1 MKFNTIKYRKI
12 SISESTKEPWEDD
25 YADSYEDRYDKYG
38 TYGRDFYDDAP
49 EEIEEDDQKDN
60 ISYEIRKI
68 LSLYG
73 IVGEV
78 EFEEKYGLSIRIY
91 LKKREKMS
99 NIIKIMDTVINKVK
113 KQILPQYESEVE
125 LYETTKGQPVLEF
138 DFYLLSDSE
147 SPF

>member
-12 SISESTKEPWEDD
+12 SISESTKEPLEDD
-25 YADSYEDRYDKYG
+25 YEDSYDNRYDKYG

-91 LKKREKMS
+91 LKKREKMG

-125 LYETTKGQPVLEF
+125 LYETTNGQPVMEF
-138 DFYLLSDSE
+138 NFYLLSDSE